1 MSANTTPCSCYCVGP
16 VHVHPQS
23 TVSQDL
29 LMVSQSLA
37 GIPGLLQEAASAS
50 DAETEA
56 QPLTER
62 IVDNIYFSLGG
73 LLALGSSPVVMAGSA
88 IAYVGE
94 QLLATIDV
102 LHGMTKKVEQF
113 GRSLDEQEKI
123 ITAFG
128 PLLELPDRIA
138 EISKKTAQKTEKVE
152 RSTKEL
158 DELAANYPQHAD
170 LLARVGDTITRLETS
185 LIPRISA
192 ENINGMQAKALA
204 ARVKVLEQIA
214 EGERQMKLLAAR
226 LNGVITRIGEKDAE
240 FEKIEAKMA
249 ASAQAKGAHIDALQS
264 DADSLAAQE
273 ELIQKTTIQRPA
285 DVFPS
290 QVTA

>member
-1 MSANTTPCSCYCVGP
+1 M
-16 VHVHPQS
+16 
-23 TVSQDL
+23 
-29 LMVSQSLA
+29 
-37 GIPGLLQEAASAS
+37 
-50 DAETEA
+50 
-56 QPLTER
+56 
-62 IVDNIYFSLGG
+62 
-73 LLALGSSPVVMAGSA
+73 ALGSSPVVMAGSA